1 MHTNV
6 KLDRN
11 IRCAVLTVSDTRDY
25 ETDKGGKLV
34 KELLSTLNVTITE
47 SHYKI
52 VKDEQTVITEQ
63 LKRWLVEDIDVI
75 ITTGGTGI
83 AQRDVTI
90 EAVSSLI
97 TKEIEGF
104 GELFR
109 YLSYTEDVGTR
120 ALLSRAI
127 AGTVNNKLI
136 FSIPGSTGAVK
147 LALNK
152 LIKPELNHLVQEI
165 TNKLEPNVVSL
176 LDSISYILI
185 FKTTIFDNHQI
196 YRLF

>member
-1 MHTNV
+1 MHTKV
-6 KLDRN
+6 QLDKD
-11 IRCAVLTVSDTRDY
+11 IRCAILTVSDTRDF
-25 ETDKGGKLV
+25 ETDKGGQLV
-34 KELLSTLNVTITE
+34 KSLLSDLNVTIAKQ
-47 SHYKI
+47 HYRI
-52 VKDEQTVITEQ
+52 VKDEQSAIQHQ
-63 LKRWLVEDIDVI
+63 LQQWLKEEVDVI

-90 EAVSSLI
+90 EAVSTLI

-109 YLSYTEDVGTR
+109 YLSYAEDVGSR

-127 AGTVNNKLI
+127 AGTVGNKII

-152 LIKPELNHLVQEI
+152 LIKPELNHLVNEV
-165 TNKLEPNVVSL
+165 TK
-176 LDSISYILI
+176 
-185 FKTTIFDNHQI
+185 
-196 YRLF
+196 

>member
-6 KLDRN
+6 KLDQD

-25 ETDKGGKLV
+25 QTDKGGKLV
-34 KELLSTLNVTITE
+34 IELLSELNVSIDKA
-47 SHYKI
+47 HYKI
-52 VKDEQTVITEQ
+52 VKDEQEAIQMQVEQ
-63 LKRWLVEDIDVI
+63 WLSEDIDVI
-75 ITTGGTGI
+75 VTTGGTGI

-90 EAVSSLI
+90 EAVSSFF

-109 YLSYTEDVGTR
+109 YLSYAEDVGTR

-127 AGTVNNKLI
+127 AGTVDDKLI

-147 LALNK
+147 LALEK
-152 LIKPELNHLVQEI
+152 LIKPELNHLVKEI
-165 TNKLEPNVVSL
+165 TK
-176 LDSISYILI
+176 
-185 FKTTIFDNHQI
+185 
-196 YRLF
+196 

>member
-6 KLDRN
+6 QLDKD
-11 IRCAVLTVSDTRDY
+11 IKCAILTVSDTRDY
-25 ETDKGGKLV
+25 ETDRGGQLAQS
-34 KELLSTLNVTITE
+34 LLSELNVSIATE
-47 SHYKI
+47 HYRI
-52 VKDEQTVITEQ
+52 VKDEQDLIQKQ
-63 LKRWLVEDIDVI
+63 LQEWLKEDIDVI

-90 EAVSSLI
+90 EAVSALI

-127 AGTVNNKLI
+127 AGAVGDKLI

-152 LIKPELNHLVQEI
+152 LIKPELNHLVNEI
-165 TNKLEPNVVSL
+165 TK
-176 LDSISYILI
+176 
-185 FKTTIFDNHQI
+185 
-196 YRLF
+196 

>member
-1 MHTNV
+1 MNEVGIVHTNV
-6 KLDRN
+6 QLDKD
-11 IRCAVLTVSDTRDY
+11 IKCAILTVSDTRDY
-25 ETDKGGKLV
+25 ETDRGGQLAQS
-34 KELLSTLNVTITE
+34 LLSELNVSIATE
-47 SHYKI
+47 HYRI
-52 VKDEQTVITEQ
+52 VKDEQDLIQKQ
-63 LKRWLVEDIDVI
+63 LQEWLKEDIDVI

-90 EAVSSLI
+90 EAVSALI

-127 AGTVNNKLI
+127 AGAVGDKLI

-152 LIKPELNHLVQEI
+152 LIKPELNHLVNEI
-165 TNKLEPNVVSL
+165 TK
-176 LDSISYILI
+176 
-185 FKTTIFDNHQI
+185 
-196 YRLF
+196 